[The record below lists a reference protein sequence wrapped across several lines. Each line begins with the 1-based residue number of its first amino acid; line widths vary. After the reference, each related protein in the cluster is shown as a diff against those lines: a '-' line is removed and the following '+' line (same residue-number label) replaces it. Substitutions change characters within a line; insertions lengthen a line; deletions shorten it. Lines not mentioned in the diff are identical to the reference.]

1 MQVENHLVLN
11 SHFIVE
17 MFKNSIGAICA
28 CRGRCTEINCFASS
42 PHVNLLPCIPVLT
55 FSACTSL
62 LVEWV
67 TKYNRCIKIHCK
79 KYYIE
84 SRHHILQIHMGVQNN
99 AKQKAKH
106 KKMVDITLNFAFV
119 FKWFKL
125 NLFWHTGNKD
135 V

>member
-1 MQVENHLVLN
+1 
-11 SHFIVE
+11 
-17 MFKNSIGAICA
+17 
-28 CRGRCTEINCFASS
+28 
-42 PHVNLLPCIPVLT
+42 
-55 FSACTSL
+55 
-62 LVEWV
+62 
-67 TKYNRCIKIHCK
+67 
-79 KYYIE
+79 
-84 SRHHILQIHMGVQNN
+84 MGVQNN